1 MTNPYGA
8 KVPLKRALVIDDE
21 PIINRLNEKIL
32 RFLQIETECRNG
44 LDGLKENQINK
55 LKTYDILIIDLNL
68 IKNTEGR
75 IFGLL
80 KQLKDQIPVLIT
92 SGYLKETAKEYLD
105 QYDHIDHQHH
115 QVNLLLTI
123 FDIPLTFLRV

>member
-32 RFLQIETECRNG
+32 RFLHIETESRSG
-44 LDGLKENQINK
+44 LDELKENQINK

-105 QYDHIDHQHH
+105 QYDRIEYIQKPYTIDDFLNK
-115 QVNLLLTI
+115 VKNLLEA
-123 FDIPLTFLRV
+123 